1 MNASTS
7 DELEQLQRDAL
18 DQNHSACDLDTATE
32 FCQSAFMLSYRGREP
47 GWRIAEMIENK
58 EIYDTIMSWFDGR
71 EKSKKQQ
78 FLSEIPEGKEKLHV
92 CAE

>member
-1 MNASTS
+1 
-7 DELEQLQRDAL
+7 
-18 DQNHSACDLDTATE
+18 
-32 FCQSAFMLSYRGREP
+32 
-47 GWRIAEMIENK
+47 MIENK